1 MLNTCRCFLLCAIAA
16 LLVACS
22 EKPKE
27 KPEAVIPHDHV
38 WNAQTRALE
47 KARNV
52 EQQILDAAAAR
63 DQTIH
68 KQSQKQVVIDTALF
82 WI

>member
-16 LLVACS
+16 LLAACP

-27 KPEAVIPHDHV
+27 KPETVIPHDHI

-52 EQQILDAAAAR
+52 EQQTLDAVAAR
-63 DQTIH
+63 DKAID
-68 KQSQKQVVIDTALF
+68 KQSQ
-82 WI
+82 